1 MRLAI
6 DEFIRS
12 FLTHVLPGGFHRI
25 CHYGLFANGGRANN
39 IAQARQLLG
48 VPEMRN
54 QSSDADSADDSEPQ
68 ILSHPCPCCCGRMI
82 IIEIFERG
90 RAAISSDGRD
100 PDRHIMIAITRRPI
114 AAHICPAL
122 GRPPPALQRG
132 FGEQTEALTDE
143 TAAIC
148 TERGFLC

>member
-25 CHYGLFANGGRANN
+25 CQNGLFANGGRANN

-82 IIEIFERG
+82 INEIFERG
-90 RAAISSDGRD
+90 RAPRYRPTVAIRIDTS
-100 PDRHIMIAITRRPI
+100 
-114 AAHICPAL
+114 
-122 GRPPPALQRG
+122 
-132 FGEQTEALTDE
+132 
-143 TAAIC
+143 
-148 TERGFLC
+148 